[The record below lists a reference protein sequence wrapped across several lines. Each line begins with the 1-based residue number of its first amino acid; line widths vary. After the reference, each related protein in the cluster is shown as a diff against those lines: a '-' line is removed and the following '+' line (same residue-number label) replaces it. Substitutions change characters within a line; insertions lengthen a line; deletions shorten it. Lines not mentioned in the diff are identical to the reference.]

1 MKKKTDTAKLILNV
15 PRKLLEQLDD
25 YAENMNITR
34 TSAVCVLLSQ
44 SLGSQK
50 AMNDMGELLK
60 LYQKLEADK
69 KNNKVD
75 VENGK

>member
-15 PRKLLEQLDD
+15 PRKLLEQLDV
-25 YAENMNITR
+25 YASDMNITR

>member
-15 PRKLLEQLDD
+15 PRKLLEQLDV
-25 YAENMNITR
+25 YASDMNITR

-50 AMNDMGELLK
+50 AISDMGELLR

-69 KNNKVD
+69 KHEQVNVD
-75 VENGK
+75 DGK